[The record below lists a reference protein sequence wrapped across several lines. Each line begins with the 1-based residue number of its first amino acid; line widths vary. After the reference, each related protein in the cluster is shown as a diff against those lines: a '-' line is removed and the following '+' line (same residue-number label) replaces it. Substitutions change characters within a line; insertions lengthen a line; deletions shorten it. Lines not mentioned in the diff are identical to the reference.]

1 MLFPFTRVWTRRQK
15 RLIVGS
21 VVLAL
26 ASFGAAIYGFE
37 RYYRGPS
44 DSILVGTWEMT
55 MPYGMD
61 SATWVKLG
69 PDHTAIWFSD
79 SIAGYQEDFRS
90 HWFAA
95 GPYIYMRYEG
105 KRMIWQIVEILPD
118 ELRLRC
124 AKQDYIFKRVTR
136 EPPQASN
143 QAMER
148 TATRHAFVSDVATI
162 FLLRSTLALG
172 GGRSS
177 CSR

>member
-1 MLFPFTRVWTRRQK
+1 MLFPRSHSWTRRQK
-15 RLIVGS
+15 RLIVGT

-26 ASFGAAIYGFE
+26 VSFGTLIYAYE
-37 RYYRGPS
+37 RYFRGPS

-90 HWFAA
+90 RWFAA

-105 KRMIWQIVEILPD
+105 KRMIWQIIEILPD

-124 AKQDYIFKRVTR
+124 AKQDFIFKRVTR

-148 TATRHAFVSDVATI
+148 TATRRVLI
-162 FLLRSTLALG
+162 FQMTKTLSLASTPALG
-172 GGRSS
+172 GRRSS

>member
-1 MLFPFTRVWTRRQK
+1 MLTRTHFLSRRQK
-15 RLIVGS
+15 QFLLVGI
-21 VVLAL
+21 AL
-26 ASFGAAIYGFE
+26 AVVAFGALIYGYE

-44 DSILVGTWEMT
+44 DTILVGTWQMT

-69 PDHTAIWFSD
+69 PDHIAIWFSD

-90 HWFAA
+90 RWFAA

-105 KRMIWQIVEILPD
+105 KRMIWQIIEILPN
-118 ELRLRC
+118 ELKLRG
-124 AKQDYIFKRVTR
+124 AKQDHIFKRVTR

-148 TATRHAFVSDVATI
+148 TTTRSAFVSNVATI

-172 GGRSS
+172 GRRSS